1 MQHLQFLSAQLAE
14 QQMPAEAMQQIEMMQ
29 AQITQAPP
37 EEAKALTQQIQMMLD
52 QISSPIMAS
61 LTEQFLS
68 SIQMPSGDPLVE
80 IRQKELELRDK
91 ELDMEQDQFE
101 EKQEQARENKMIE
114 AGLQQQRIDVQKA
127 IADDKLQLAIDRMR
141 QQADLKLTELE
152 VKTRQ

>member
-1 MQHLQFLSAQLAE
+1 ME
-14 QQMPAEAMQQIEMMQ
+14 Q
-29 AQITQAPP
+29 
-37 EEAKALTQQIQMMLD
+37 
-52 QISSPIMAS
+52 
-61 LTEQFLS
+61 EQF
-68 SIQMPSGDPLVE
+68 D
-80 IRQKELELRDK
+80 
-91 ELDMEQDQFE
+91 

>member
-1 MQHLQFLSAQLAE
+1 
-14 QQMPAEAMQQIEMMQ
+14 MPTEAMQQIEMMQ